1 MRRANP
7 QSEVIMEKVFII
19 VYYDENDVEHI
30 ADFVFSDYLAAL
42 KYANNLK
49 KQKFIIVSRMLI
61 D

>member
-1 MRRANP
+1 M
-7 QSEVIMEKVFII
+7 VKVFII
-19 VYYDENDVEHI
+19 VFYDENDVEHI
-30 ADFVFSDYLAAL
+30 ADYLTAL

>member
-1 MRRANP
+1 MA
-7 QSEVIMEKVFII
+7 KVFII
-19 VYYDENDVEHI
+19 AWYDENNVDHI

-49 KQKFIIVSRMLI
+49 KQKFIIVQRMLI

>member
-1 MRRANP
+1 
-7 QSEVIMEKVFII
+7 MEKVFII
-19 VYYDENDVEHI
+19 VLYDENDVEHI

-42 KYANNLK
+42 KYASNLK